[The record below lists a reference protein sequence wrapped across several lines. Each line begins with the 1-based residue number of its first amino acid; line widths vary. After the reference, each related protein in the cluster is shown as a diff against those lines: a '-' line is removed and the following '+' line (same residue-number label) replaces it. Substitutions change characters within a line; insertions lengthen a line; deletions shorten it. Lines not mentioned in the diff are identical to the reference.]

1 MDDST
6 VEFSTLQSRGG
17 RVFSPAGIKIVD
29 STGYAVIVRERIRA
43 LERTHLSCSTTYK
56 DGIFSRKQ
64 GVRVL

>member
-1 MDDST
+1 MLRLCNFLLCKSG
-6 VEFSTLQSRGG
+6 EA
-17 RVFSPAGIKIVD
+17 VFFPVGIKIVG

-43 LERTHLSCSTTYK
+43 FERTHLSCSTTYK